1 MKRLCLLRH
10 VDCNLLS
17 GENNTRQAEGV
28 VRADRQDLSVRCYNP
43 KMTRQTI
50 NSFSKCLIHFKD
62 NNKSYGAF
70 KWVSISKFRSDQLM
84 GGQVSRKFRCF
95 EKIQCQQFFSYNLL
109 NLTLS
114 PQF

>member
-84 GGQVSRKFRCF
+84 GGQVSRKFRCWILVNSVTEF
-95 EKIQCQQFFSYNLL
+95 LWGLFQE
-109 NLTLS
+109 
-114 PQF
+114 